1 MKIETESMKKC
12 TICQSEL
19 INEKVYFRAK
29 SFDEKPKGDI
39 VIYEAWC
46 PSCQIYLTRKSE
58 GKKSGIWKSSIVDQ
72 KHIGNALKNDVVDN
86 LKNVIENLDSNNDSF
101 FLIKQLWHR
110 FISMK
115 KDDDEI
121 RTYQD
126 QTGKGLVIMRDG
138 HRIGNF
144 PDLMDIVS
152 STTSN
157 R

>member
-1 MKIETESMKKC
+1 MQNC

-19 INEKVYFRAK
+19 INQKVYFRAK
-29 SFDEKPKGDI
+29 SAEPKGDL

-58 GKKSGIWKSSIVDQ
+58 GKKRGIWKSSIVDQ
-72 KHIGNALKNDVVDN
+72 KYIGNALENDVVEN
-86 LKNVIENLDSNNDSF
+86 LRNVIETLDSNNDSF
-101 FLIKQLWHR
+101 FLIKQLWDR

-115 KDDDEI
+115 KDGDEI
-121 RTYQD
+121 HSYQD
-126 QTGKGLVIMRDG
+126 QIGKGLVIMRDG

-144 PDLMDIVS
+144 PDLMNIVS
-152 STTSN
+152 NTIGN